1 MIVKEAQAWGMDTL
15 ERNYQCTKCGKIH
28 RVKIDKTF
36 DLDDGIYYLTYCSRC
51 KEMVRHLDVGANN
64 SEISYYYDVTLDERY
79 Y

>member
-1 MIVKEAQAWGMDTL
+1 MDTL

-36 DLDDGIYYLTYCSRC
+36 DLDDGIYYLTYCRRC
-51 KEMVRHLDVGANN
+51 KEMVRHLDVGADDL
-64 SEISYYYDVTLDERY
+64 ELYELYDSVLDERY